1 MNLNTDNTTTEI
13 IRENISETP
22 KDKQQF
28 IDNEKSLI
36 LGSKRETGESKSE
49 FILRLNSLND
59 ILRAKAGV

>member
-28 IDNEKSLI
+28 IDNDKSLN
-36 LGSKRETGESKSE
+36 LGYKRETGEERDIIKSE
-49 FILRLNSLND
+49 LKR
-59 ILRAKAGV
+59 